1 MKEKEA
7 GWLIIHTENKQTET
21 FPLKEGRNLIGRK
34 TSKNIAN
41 IPISD
46 NYVSRHHAVLFVK
59 QNEKYEYEYSIIDNA
74 EALGKPSMNG
84 TFINGNTQR
93 IGEERVQLKDGDTI
107 QVGETK
113 LVLKTTQVAI
123 NVESAVKLV
132 GKTGYQQTVNVR
144 PNKGGLLK
152 TVIKK

>member
-1 MKEKEA
+1 MIKKEA
-7 GWLIIHTENKQTET
+7 GWLIIHTENKKTET

-34 TSKNIAN
+34 TSKNIPN

-46 NYVSRHHAVLFVK
+46 NYVSRHHAVVFVK
-59 QNEKYEYEYSIIDNA
+59 QNQKYEYEYSIADNA

-84 TFINGNTQR
+84 TFINGNTKR
-93 IGEERVQLKDGDTI
+93 VGEELVKLNDGDTI

-123 NVESAVKLV
+123 DVQSAVKLV
-132 GKTGYQQTVNVR
+132 GKTGYQKTVDVR
-144 PNKGGLLK
+144 TNRGGLLK
-152 TVIKK
+152 TTIRK